1 MSRRSRMTNRIL
13 VLTQMSLNAFFDSMT
28 LSKQRAEPDNI
39 SACGCY
45 FWRSE
50 RQWSRCLTSLIIN
63 KVNTLANHDWQ
74 SSNQSEQKAYVCN
87 QCQTPEIC
95 ATSSRLLP
103 VYFRLV
109 KRLVRDFLA
118 SHVTWHTSLEPK
130 HWQILLFTTQMK
142 TALHMLF

>member
-1 MSRRSRMTNRIL
+1 MSRRSRMTNRNL

-63 KVNTLANHDWQ
+63 KGNTLANHDWQ

-87 QCQTPEIC
+87 QRQAPETC

-103 VYFRLV
+103 VYLWLV
-109 KRLVRDFLA
+109 KRPVQDFLA
-118 SHVTWHTSLEPK
+118 NHVTWHTSLEPK
-130 HWQILLFTTQMK
+130 HWQILLSTTQMK
-142 TALHMLF
+142 TALCMLF